1 LNAKNVEE
9 RTLVFI
15 RDIQDIEEF
24 LKEDI
29 KLVERFIDLDSALN
43 IDSEAKERLNQLKIN
58 RLPNAY
64 KNSIDV
70 NLVSNTV
77 KLVYQNI

>member
-1 LNAKNVEE
+1 MNAKNVEE